1 MNDFLPA
8 ILSVA
13 ALAAAFLAAWLYDR
27 RRAERLNVPQ
37 RIQARVDTLIQMRA
51 DHKAQL
57 R

>member
-8 ILSVA
+8 VLSVA
-13 ALAAAFLAAWLYDR
+13 ALAASFLAAWLYDR
-27 RRAERLNVPQ
+27 RRTERLNVPQ

-51 DHKAQL
+51 NEKARL

>member
-13 ALAAAFLAAWLYDR
+13 ALVAAFLAAWLYDR
-27 RRAERLNVPQ
+27 RRTQLLNVPQ

-51 DHKAQL
+51 NEKAQL